1 MKKFLAIVL
10 SVVLVVALA
19 ATSFAGEGEATWA
32 DYQQYLIDTAGSNA
46 PDLQEFTDQVMAI
59 NSWEELDQTV
69 SPWDQ
74 MFTTIGLSTWEEFA
88 AGEVKGALVPE
99 GENMGGGDAA
109 AEGESEGESAEGES
123 AEEAA
128 PAEEGES
135 AAEEG
140 ESGDSAAFEA
150 PEYEDLGIAYTSYEN
165 AEGYTVYDVTMTM
178 QAGYQ
183 EYQAYP
189 GGGVMTIHAG
199 VGFMD
204 PFGEGYYYAG
214 IMYPESLETPEAIY
228 VSDWMDANY
237 GCSLFCIYH
246 TNAGDIYAWDG
257 IYGANAR
264 DLSNY
269 MTEGTEPYYTVE
281 EVNGSVPTRTDAL
294 INIVC
299 GGTGIFKGAYGILIG
314 STSGGGY
321 YDTRDGMT
329 LPQALFKFMDGYI
342 VVPDDCETL
351 SLYEVTQELSEDTS
365 VYEVIGSNYVMVPLT
380 LRAQG
385 GGLEQDVQQG
395 AIGTLLPFNSNA
407 LNITYGGEAEAQYNV
422 SDYVNDNFLA
432 AYGEPEF
439 VTLKIDNEDVKGDIY
454 GYIFKYGC
462 ILDETSALSE
472 GGSQEATFILLV
484 DGTEDFAG
492 ATAMLV
498 GYTVQSDYEG
508 WGDEYQNDTPN
519 VNMTRAEGWMKLSA
533 DSAAAAYGND
543 VME

>member
-1 MKKFLAIVL
+1 MKKFVAFVIAAAMVCSLAVT
-10 SVVLVVALA
+10 AFA
-19 ATSFAGEGEATWA
+19 APEGATWL

-46 PDLQEFTDQVMAI
+46 PDLQEFIDQVTAI
-59 NSWEELDQTV
+59 NSWEELDQSV

-74 MFTTIGLSTWEEFA
+74 MFTTIGLSTWEEFQQGIVKEA
-88 AGEVKGALVPE
+88 GVPAGET
-99 GENMGGGDAA
+99 MGGGSEDAGES
-109 AEGESEGESAEGES
+109 AEGESEEGESAEEEAAEEGESAEGES
-123 AEEAA
+123 
-128 PAEEGES
+128 EGE
-135 AAEEG
+135 
-140 ESGDSAAFEA
+140 SAAFEA
-150 PEYEDLGIAYTSYEN
+150 PEYEDLGITYSSYEN
-165 AEGYTVYDVTMTM
+165 GEDYTVYDVTMTM

-183 EYQAYP
+183 EYGAYP

-199 VGFMD
+199 VGYMD

-214 IMYPESLETPEAIY
+214 IMYPESLEVPEAIY

-269 MTEGTEPYYTVE
+269 MTEGNEPYYTVE
-281 EVNGSVPTRTDAL
+281 EVNGSIPTRTDAL

-299 GGTGIFKGAYGILIG
+299 GGSGLFKGAYGILIG
-314 STSGGGY
+314 STSGGGI

-329 LPQALFKFMDGYI
+329 LPQALFKFMNGYI
-342 VVPDDCETL
+342 VVPDECETL
-351 SLYEVTQELSEDTS
+351 SLYEVTQELSEDHS
-365 VYEVIGSNYVMVPLT
+365 ALEVINSNYVMVPLT
-380 LRAQG
+380 LRAQA
-385 GGLEQDVQQG
+385 GGLEMDIEQAAV
-395 AIGTLLPFNSNA
+395 GTFLPFNSNA
-407 LNITYGGEAEAQYNV
+407 LTITYGGEAEALYNV

-439 VTLKIDNEDVKGDIY
+439 VTFNIDNDDVAGELY
-454 GYIFKYGC
+454 GYVFSYGC
-462 ILDETSALSE
+462 ILDETSALSM
-472 GGSQEATFILLV
+472 GGTQEAVFILIV

-492 ATAMLV
+492 ATAMMV
-498 GYTVQSDYEG
+498 GYNVTSDYEG

-519 VNMTRAEGWMKLSA
+519 VNMIKAEGWMKLSA
-533 DSAAAAYGND
+533 DLAAAAYGND